1 MYLSGL
7 SKEGKPMHILAYY
20 WLSLSDD
27 PRSKKNLEYLESI
40 MTPEQL
46 KKARELIAKHEMS
59 QINKNKGEV

>member
-1 MYLSGL
+1 MSGL

-46 KKARELIAKHEMS
+46 KKAHELIVKHELS
-59 QINKNKGEV
+59 QTNKNKGEL

>member
-27 PRSKKNLEYLESI
+27 PRAKKNLEYLESI
-40 MTPEQL
+40 MTPEHL
-46 KKARELIAKHEMS
+46 RKARDLIAKHDLS
-59 QINKNKGEV
+59 KINKSKGEV

>member
-46 KKARELIAKHEMS
+46 KKARELITKHEMS
-59 QINKNKGEV
+59 QINKSKGEV